1 MVTFIKAQAS
11 ALIASLLDFITT
23 IFLTEVID
31 CWYLIASIIGTILGG
46 VTNFMISR
54 RWVFTQGEK
63 EIPEQILKY
72 MVVWI
77 GYLLLNALGVYVITH
92 YLNVNYVISKMAVSI
107 ILGTTYNY
115 FLQKRFVF
123 K

>member
-23 IFLTEVID
+23 IFLTEVIG
-31 CWYLIASIIGTILGG
+31 CWYLLASIIGTILGG
-46 VTNFMISR
+46 ITNFTISR

-72 MVVWI
+72 MVVWV
-77 GYLLLNALGVYVITH
+77 GYLFLNALGVYAITH
-92 YLNVNYVISKMAVSI
+92 YLKVNYVISKMAVSI

>member
-23 IFLTEVID
+23 IFLTEVIG
-31 CWYLIASIIGTILGG
+31 CWYLLASIIGTILGG
-46 VTNFMISR
+46 ITNFTISR

-72 MVVWI
+72 MVVWV
-77 GYLLLNALGVYVITH
+77 GYLFLNALGVYAITH
-92 YLNVNYVISKMAVSI
+92 YLKVNYVISKMAISI
-107 ILGTTYNY
+107 TLGTTYNY